1 MTNKKITLA
10 AAMFCAIGGIA
21 HAQTA
26 YVRPSYSYPAKPAA
40 SGPASVQLADTPFY
54 VAPYVGL
61 GAGYDDNLFLR
72 PNNEKGSMLYLFSP
86 GFKVDART
94 AASVLQVSYQAQIGE
109 YGQSA
114 RDNYVDHTGRAQYD
128 IAFDHRNFLRLGAD
142 FIRSHDPRGSTDRPF
157 GDYPDKYRTTAPF
170 VTYAFGA
177 PGAQGRI
184 ELYAGDAMKRYQN
197 NRATTFISD
206 RDTKEYGGA
215 FYWRAMPKT
224 YVMAEARRTEI
235 DYKQVDPGLSADENR
250 YYVGVMWE
258 ATAATTGTVKLGR
271 LERDFR
277 NPALKDF
284 SGTSWEALVT
294 WAPRTYSKFDIY
306 SARQTNESTGLGNF
320 ILTSIAGMTWTHV
333 WSSYVNTGVDLR
345 YQKDQYQGFDRND
358 EVKSLGL
365 KVGYRFRRWL
375 TLGAEYQ
382 YSQRD
387 SNLPQFEYN
396 KNFYVLTA
404 TASM

>member
-1 MTNKKITLA
+1 MTNKKVTLSA
-10 AAMFCAIGGIA
+10 VLALAIGGAA
-21 HAQTA
+21 HAQTT
-26 YVRPSYSYPAKPAA
+26 YVRPAYSYPAAPSAL
-40 SGPASVQLADTPFY
+40 GPASVQVADSPFY
-54 VAPYVGL
+54 FSPYVGL
-61 GAGYDDNLFLR
+61 GVGYDDNLFLR
-72 PNNEKGSMLYLFSP
+72 PNNEKGSTLYLLSP
-86 GFKVDART
+86 GFKVDARS
-94 AASVLQVSYQAQIGE
+94 AASVFQLSYQAQIGE

-114 RDNYVDHTGRAQYD
+114 HDNYVDHAGRAQYD
-128 IAFDHRNFLRLGAD
+128 LALDHRNFLKLGVD
-142 FIRSHDPRGSTDRPF
+142 FIRGHDPRGSTDRPF
-157 GDYPDKYRTTAPF
+157 GNYPDKYRTAAPF
-170 VTYAFGA
+170 AMYAFGA
-177 PGAQGRI
+177 PGAQGRV

-197 NRATTFISD
+197 NRAFTVTSD

-224 YVMAEARRTEI
+224 YVMVEARRDEI
-235 DYKQVDPGLSADENR
+235 DYKRVDPGLSADENR
-250 YYVGVMWE
+250 YYVGLTWE
-258 ATAATTGTVKLGR
+258 ATAATTGTVKVGR

-277 NPALKDF
+277 NPALHDF
-284 SGTSWEALVT
+284 SGTSWEGLVT
-294 WAPRTYSKFDIY
+294 WAPRTYSKVDFY
-306 SARQTNESTGLGNF
+306 SNRQTNESTGLGSF
-320 ILTSIAGMTWTHV
+320 ILTSVAGMTWTHA

-358 EVKSLGL
+358 EIKSLGL

-396 KNFYVLTA
+396 KNFYLLSA